1 LNAPPDP
8 RGRQDTPTDSRKDT
22 PGHSTSLLDRAPA
35 REAHPPSGRSGGFAL
50 VERMAIWKVGL
61 FSAAAVIGFGTFGVN
76 PALLGHFPAASGFF
90 ALSFRLFSIGQ
101 ILIAAGCLILL
112 LVLRVRLRWVPA
124 FVALY
129 VISLSSELS
138 GVAFGFPFGPYYYTP
153 TLGARWFD
161 LVPLVI
167 PLSWFMM
174 AIPSYYI
181 AAMAVPHGGALSRI
195 VLGALILTA
204 WDVALDPAMSFATV
218 YWRWEVDGAYYGMPW
233 VNLAGWL
240 FTSALLMIALVLLR
254 SESWI
259 RELPARWMIA
269 FYSINLLLPL
279 GMAAAAGLGWAVIAT
294 LASYLGLAVLALAW
308 RHRSAAEAPAT

>member
-1 LNAPPDP
+1 
-8 RGRQDTPTDSRKDT
+8 
-22 PGHSTSLLDRAPA
+22 
-35 REAHPPSGRSGGFAL
+35 
-50 VERMAIWKVGL
+50 MAIGKVGL

-195 VLGALILTA
+195 VLGALVLTA

-308 RHRSAAEAPAT
+308 RNRSAAEAPAT

>member
-1 LNAPPDP
+1 MNVPPNVP
-8 RGRQDTPTDSRKDT
+8 GGHDTPTISRT
-22 PGHSTSLLDRAPA
+22 
-35 REAHPPSGRSGGFAL
+35 AHPRNSPSPPYPGSGGEGQPTSRSGRGGASAERIAL
-50 VERMAIWKVGL
+50 WAVGL
-61 FSAAAVIGFGTFGVN
+61 FSATAVIGFGTFGVN
-76 PALLGHFPAASGFF
+76 PALLGRFPAATGFF
-90 ALSFRLFSIGQ
+90 AHSFRLFSIGQ
-101 ILIAAGCLILL
+101 ILIAAGALILL
-112 LVLRVRLRWVPA
+112 LVLRARLRWVAA
-124 FVALY
+124 FVAVY

-153 TLGARWFD
+153 TLGTRWFD

-181 AAMAVPHGGALSRI
+181 AAVAVPNGGAISRI

-204 WDVALDPAMSFATV
+204 WDVALDPAMSYATV

-240 FTSALLMIALVLLR
+240 FTSVLLMIALVLLR

-259 RELPARWMIA
+259 RGLPARWMIA

-279 GMAAAAGLGWAVIAT
+279 GMAAAAGLGWAVVAT
-294 LASYLGLAVLALAW
+294 VVTYLALAGLCVSW
-308 RHRSAAEAPAT
+308 RLRTAGEAPAR